1 MHLSTVSSSVGMR
14 SVAAHLGFIEEG
26 ILRQHSSSSV
36 LGRIPSFKGLFVT
49 NFQESEKLLIVAHD
63 AGGAQILASYAA
75 VAAKSAAIYV
85 EGPAEKIFSK
95 HLTTHTFFDSLVDA
109 VNSSTVVLTGSGWS
123 SDLEWRALRMA
134 KNRGARSVTFLDH
147 WVNYRTRFVRDGV
160 EALPDEIWVGD
171 WFAHQEAERVFP
183 EIPVRLEPNPYFA
196 EIRERARQADAGR
209 DVKSSSESPTRVLYA
224 AEPASSNRGYDE
236 AEALDFFFS
245 HLGRL
250 LPGKV
255 HVTIR
260 AHPSEDQDKYRIYKD
275 RWPNVR
281 LSGEPDLVE
290 EVIAHDVVVG
300 CQTMALAVSALAGR
314 QSISAIPHGGGTCL
328 VPFEEIEDMRLILQQ

>member
-1 MHLSTVSSSVGMR
+1 M
-14 SVAAHLGFIEEG
+14 GF
-26 ILRQHSSSSV
+26 
-36 LGRIPSFKGLFVT
+36 FVT

-85 EGPAEKIFSK
+85 EGPAEKIFST
-95 HLTTHTFFDSLVDA
+95 HLATHTFFDSLVDA

-123 SDLEWRALRMA
+123 SDLEWRALRIA
-134 KNRGARSVTFLDH
+134 KNRGAKSITFLDH

-160 EALPDEIWVGD
+160 EVLPDEIWVGD
-171 WFAHQEAERVFP
+171 CFAFEKAEKVFP
-183 EIPVRLEPNPYFA
+183 EIPVRLEPNPYFS
-196 EIRERARQADAGR
+196 EIRDRARQAYAGR
-209 DVKSSSESPTRVLYA
+209 NVKPSSESPTRVLYA
-224 AEPASSNRGYDE
+224 AEPASSNRGYDQ

-255 HVTIR
+255 QVTIR
-260 AHPSEDQDKYRIYKD
+260 AHPSEDQHKYRSYTD

-290 EVIAHDVVVG
+290 DVLGHDVVVG
-300 CQTMALAVSALAGR
+300 CQTMALAVATLAGR
-314 QSISAIPHGGGTCL
+314 RSISAIPNGGGACS
-328 VPFEEIEDMRLILQQ
+328 VPFEEVEDMRLLLEQ

>member
-1 MHLSTVSSSVGMR
+1 M
-14 SVAAHLGFIEEG
+14 GF
-26 ILRQHSSSSV
+26 
-36 LGRIPSFKGLFVT
+36 FVT
-49 NFQESEKLLIVAHD
+49 NFQASEKLLIVAHD
-63 AGGAQILASYAA
+63 AGGAQILASYAD

-95 HLTTHTFFDSLVDA
+95 HLASHTFFDSLVDA
-109 VNSSTVVLTGSGWS
+109 VNSSTVVLTGSGWA
-123 SDLEWRALRMA
+123 SDLEWRALRIA
-134 KNRGARSVTFLDH
+134 KNRGAKSVTFLDH

-160 EALPDEIWVGD
+160 EVLPDEIWVGD
-171 WFAHQEAERVFP
+171 WFAFEKAEMAFP

-209 DVKSSSESPTRVLYA
+209 HVKSSSESPTRILYA

-245 HLGRL
+245 HLGEL
-250 LPGKV
+250 LPGKI

-260 AHPSEDQDKYRIYKD
+260 AHPSENKDKYLSYTN

-290 EVIAHDVVVG
+290 DVIIHDVVAG
-300 CQTMALAVSALAGR
+300 CQTMALAVAALAGR
-314 QSISAIPHGGGTCL
+314 RSISAIPHGGGTCL
-328 VPFEEIEDMRLILQQ
+328 VPFEEIEDMRLLLEQ